1 MPFAQ
6 PPDYSKSV
14 YPIAVGVAVAVVLF
28 TLTRSTLPQVG
39 DNIHN
44 LPHGGNYQDGTKRIS
59 YCGPKDSFPSSSIIS
74 SGTPMIIGIIIF
86 LIFAIYVSEKWAGS
100 GSRRCACCIPGA
112 PACTATLHE

>member
-14 YPIAVGVAVAVVLF
+14 YPVAVGVAIAVVLF

-59 YCGPKDSFPSSSIIS
+59 YCGPKESFPSSSLLS
-74 SGTPMIIGIIIF
+74 SGTPMILG
-86 LIFAIYVSEKWAGS
+86 LIFSLILAIYVSEKWNKS
-100 GSRRCACCIPGA
+100 SSRRCMCCIPGT
-112 PACTATLHE
+112 PSCTATVHD

>member
-14 YPIAVGVAVAVVLF
+14 YPIAVGVAIAAVLF

-59 YCGPKDSFPSSSIIS
+59 YCGPKESFPSSSLLS
-74 SGTPMIIGIIIF
+74 SGTPMVFG
-86 LIFAIYVSEKWAGS
+86 LILLLVLAIHVSEKWSRS
-100 GSRRCACCIPGA
+100 GSRRCVHCIPGA
-112 PACTATLHE
+112 PACTATVHD

>member
-14 YPIAVGVAVAVVLF
+14 FPIAVGVAIAVVLF

-44 LPHGGNYQDGTKRIS
+44 LPHGGNYLDGTKRIS
-59 YCGPKDSFPSSSIIS
+59 YCGPKDSFPSSSLVS
-74 SGTPMIIGIIIF
+74 SGTPIIIGVITF
-86 LIFAIYVSEKWAGS
+86 LIFAIYVSEKWFRS
-100 GSRRCACCIPGA
+100 SSRRCACCIPDA

>member
-1 MPFAQ
+1 MPFSQ

-14 YPIAVGVAVAVVLF
+14 YPIAVGVAIAVVLS

-59 YCGPKDSFPSSSIIS
+59 YCGPRESFPSSSLLS
-74 SGTPMIIGIIIF
+74 SGTPMVFGLIFF
-86 LIFAIYVSEKWAGS
+86 LIIAIYVSEKWGRVGA
-100 GSRRCACCIPGA
+100 RRCMCCVPGA
-112 PACTATLHE
+112 TSCTATPHD

>member
-1 MPFAQ
+1 MPFSQ

-14 YPIAVGVAVAVVLF
+14 FPIAIGVAVAVVLF

-59 YCGPKDSFPSSSIIS
+59 YCGPKNGFPSSSLV
-74 SGTPMIIGIIIF
+74 SGSTPMIIVVIL
-86 LIFAIYVSEKWAGS
+86 LILAIYVSEKWSSFGT
-100 GSRRCACCIPGA
+100 RRCNCCLPGA
-112 PACTATLHE
+112 PACTATNHQ

>member
-1 MPFAQ
+1 MPFSQ

-14 YPIAVGVAVAVVLF
+14 YPIAVGVAIAVVLF

-59 YCGPKDSFPSSSIIS
+59 YCGPKDSFPSSSLIS
-74 SGTPMIIGIIIF
+74 SGTPMIAGIIIL
-86 LIFAIYVSEKWAGS
+86 LIFAIYVSEKWGRS
-100 GSRRCACCIPGA
+100 GSRRCMCCVPGA
-112 PACTATLHE
+112 PACTATAHD

>member
-1 MPFAQ
+1 MPFSQ

-14 YPIAVGVAVAVVLF
+14 FPIAVGVAVAVVLF

-59 YCGPKDSFPSSSIIS
+59 YCGPKDSFPSSSLIP
-74 SGTPMIIGIIIF
+74 SGTPMILGIVVF
-86 LIFAIYVSEKWAGS
+86 LIFAIHVTQEWFGS
-100 GSRRCACCIPGA
+100 GRRRCTCSVLNA
-112 PACTATLHE
+112 PSCTASVHE

>member
-14 YPIAVGVAVAVVLF
+14 FPVAIGVAVALVLF

-59 YCGPKDSFPSSSIIS
+59 YCGPKNSFPSSSLMS
-74 SGTPMIIGIIIF
+74 SSLPMIIVVIL
-86 LIFAIYVSEKWAGS
+86 LIAAIYVSERWFGS
-100 GSRRCACCIPGA
+100 GHRRCSCCLPGA
-112 PACTATLHE
+112 PACTATNHE